1 MKLLKLTKKY
11 LKMFIIIFSLG
22 CLLSCGLE
30 EFYFLDSIPDGNVT
44 YIDTTGTNIRLSS
57 SSYFENFVIF
67 YRIYISETNISGQ
80 IVTAEQRTSINP
92 ALNSDFN
99 AIFPWTDKTSTTVN
113 TANLENSFLARRYYQ
128 LTLQGSNINGVL
140 GSNSLGRTLEIR
152 FSSIPRESPVL
163 SLDNMTPPYPFLQR
177 ANSAPG
183 MNFRPLPEDRLFFNH
198 ADLRN
203 SNYATAEIN
212 ADVASHSSANP
223 LYAYASMYIAATGRT
238 LDLPPRTIFSQ
249 PTFIGIFRL
258 TENP

>member
-1 MKLLKLTKKY
+1 ML
-11 LKMFIIIFSLG
+11 IIILSLG

-30 EFYFLDSIPDGNVT
+30 EFYFLDAIPDGYVT

-57 SSYFENFVIF
+57 GSSSFENFVIF

-80 IVTAEQRTSINP
+80 ILTAEQRTSINP

-128 LTLQGSNINGVL
+128 LTLQGSSINGVL
-140 GSNSLGRTLEIR
+140 DTSSLGRRLEIR
-152 FSSIPRESPVL
+152 FTTQAGESPFL
-163 SLDNMTPPYPFLQR
+163 LFDDITPHYLLQR

-183 MNFRPLPEDRLFFNH
+183 MNFRPLPEDRLFFSH

-203 SNYATAEIN
+203 SNNATAEIN
-212 ADVASHSSANP
+212 ADVASHSSVNP
-223 LYAYASMYIAATGRT
+223 LYAYVSMYIAATGRT